1 MRAKGLFWTIIFGIA
16 STFIL
21 SLMLGMNP
29 FDPNVWVPVPTS
41 QDFQSLNGEYV
52 PNEQDLA
59 DVQDQ
64 IDSLSGLNS
73 QG

>member
-1 MRAKGLFWTIIFGIA
+1 MIIFGIA

-29 FDPNVWVPVPTS
+29 FDPNVWVPAPTS
-41 QDFQSLNGEYV
+41 QDIQSLNGEYV

-59 DVQDQ
+59 DVEDQ
-64 IDSLSGLNS
+64 IESLSGIKN